1 MRSRLPWS
9 LLAQV
14 KRVTTRWAARVA
26 LPVALALGAVSVPA
40 GAKEAIE
47 IGENPVQERH
57 MMDLAS
63 ELRCLQC
70 QNQTL
75 AESNA
80 PLAVDL
86 RQQIREMIAKGQSD
100 EQIKQYLVARYGD
113 FVLYRPPLKADTF
126 LLWFGPP
133 MLMVVGLASLY
144 LVLKRRNRRADPG
157 PITTDQHERA
167 RQLLAGDEENQA

>member
-1 MRSRLPWS
+1 MHSNS
-9 LLAQV
+9 AGF
-14 KRVTTRWAARVA
+14 RVTAVRLAVRWAVRFAVPA
-26 LPVALALGAVSVPA
+26 ALAVAAVCPPA
-40 GAKEAIE
+40 GAREAVE
-47 IGENPVQERH
+47 VGENPAQERH

-86 RQQIREMIAKGQSD
+86 RQQIRELLGQGQSD

-113 FVLYRPPLKADTF
+113 FVLYRPPVKAVTF
-126 LLWFGPP
+126 LLWFGPGL
-133 MLMVVGLASLY
+133 LMVCGLAALY
-144 LVLKRRNRRADPG
+144 LVLKRRNRLADPG
-157 PITTDQHERA
+157 PIATDQQELA
-167 RQLLAGDEENQA
+167 RQLLANDEEDKA